1 MENKT
6 KWYRDPDVITKI
18 IAVAFLVLLGC
29 CIHFFAQDFFD
40 KTLKL
45 AISGNVNALAEY
57 LRSFGPWAIVI
68 SFLLDVFINAASIF
82 PSIFLSTA
90 NGLIFGSVDIPMK
103 AVANILFGGEVEK
116 DSWQFIV
123 WESRVPQ
130 CITAL
135 LCGTA
140 LSASG
145 LMLQTVFS
153 NPLADS
159 SILGISSGASLGVA
173 LVLLAGGGSII
184 AGEFVLSGFLSV
196 VAGAFAGAAL
206 VMAIILSLSAIIKNT
221 VMLLIAGIMI
231 GYVVSSIISLLNFF
245 STAEGVHSFVLWGMG
260 SFGGVSMK
268 QLPGFSIITLLGL
281 LIAVL
286 MIKPLNALLLGIRY
300 AENLGVN
307 IRRVRNWLLIATG
320 LLTAVTTAFCGP
332 IAFIGLAVPHMARL
346 MLGTSNHNMLMPV
359 TLLTGSAVALLCNLI
374 CILPGEAGIIPLNA
388 VTPLLGA
395 PVIIYVIINQRK
407 IQYFN

>member
-1 MENKT
+1 MKQKSVHMKANKG
-6 KWYRDPDVITKI
+6 YIY
-18 IAVAFLVLLGC
+18 GC
-29 CIHFFAQDFFD
+29 
-40 KTLKL
+40 
-45 AISGNVNALAEY
+45 ALA
-57 LRSFGPWAIVI
+57 GIIVV
-68 SFLLDVFINAASIF
+68 LMAAN
-82 PSIFLSTA
+82 LV
-90 NGLIFGSVDIPMK
+90 FGSVDIPLK
-103 AVANILFGGEVEK
+103 AVGNILLGGEVEK
-116 DSWQFIV
+116 ESWQFIV

-135 LCGTA
+135 LCGAA
-140 LSASG
+140 LSVSG

-173 LVLLAGGGSII
+173 LVLLAGGGSIV

-196 VAGAFAGAAL
+196 VAGAFAGAVL
-206 VMAIILSLSAIIKNT
+206 VMAVIMFLSVVIKNN

-231 GYVVSSIISLLNFF
+231 GYVVSSVISLLNFF
-245 STAEGVHSFVLWGMG
+245 STAEGVHSFVIWGMG
-260 SFGGVSMK
+260 NFGGVSMA
-268 QLPGFSIITLLGL
+268 QLPGFSIVTLLGL
-281 LIAVL
+281 LVAIL
-286 MIKPLNALLLGIRY
+286 LIKPLNALLLGTRY
-300 AENLGVN
+300 AENLGIN
-307 IRRVRNWLLIATG
+307 IRRIRNWLLLATG

-332 IAFIGLAVPHMARL
+332 VAFIGLAVPHMARL
-346 MLGTSNHNMLMPV
+346 MLGTSNHNSLMPV

-395 PVIIYVIINQRK
+395 PVIIYVIVNQRK

>member
-1 MENKT
+1 MKQKSVHMKANKG
-6 KWYRDPDVITKI
+6 YIY
-18 IAVAFLVLLGC
+18 GC
-29 CIHFFAQDFFD
+29 
-40 KTLKL
+40 
-45 AISGNVNALAEY
+45 ALA
-57 LRSFGPWAIVI
+57 GIIVV
-68 SFLLDVFINAASIF
+68 LMATNLA
-82 PSIFLSTA
+82 
-90 NGLIFGSVDIPMK
+90 FGSVDIPLK
-103 AVANILFGGEVEK
+103 AVGNILLGGEVEK
-116 DSWQFIV
+116 ESWQFIV

-135 LCGTA
+135 LCGAA

-173 LVLLAGGGSII
+173 LVLLAGGGSIV
-184 AGEFVLSGFLSV
+184 AGEFALSGFLSV
-196 VAGAFAGAAL
+196 VAGAFAGAVL
-206 VMAIILSLSAIIKNT
+206 VMAVIMFLSVVIKNN

-231 GYVVSSIISLLNFF
+231 GYVVSSVISLLNFF
-245 STAEGVHSFVLWGMG
+245 STAEGVHSFVIWGMG
-260 SFGGVSMK
+260 NFGGVSMA
-268 QLPGFSIITLLGL
+268 QLPGFSIVTLLGL
-281 LIAVL
+281 LVAIL
-286 MIKPLNALLLGIRY
+286 LIKPLNALLLGTRY
-300 AENLGVN
+300 AENLGIN
-307 IRRVRNWLLIATG
+307 IRRIRNWLLLATG

-332 IAFIGLAVPHMARL
+332 VAFIGLAVPHMARL
-346 MLGTSNHNMLMPV
+346 MLGTSNHNSLMPV

-395 PVIIYVIINQRK
+395 PVIIYVIVNQRK

>member
-1 MENKT
+1 MKQKSVHMKANKGDI
-6 KWYRDPDVITKI
+6 Y
-18 IAVAFLVLLGC
+18 GC
-29 CIHFFAQDFFD
+29 
-40 KTLKL
+40 
-45 AISGNVNALAEY
+45 ALA
-57 LRSFGPWAIVI
+57 GIIVV
-68 SFLLDVFINAASIF
+68 LMAAN
-82 PSIFLSTA
+82 LA
-90 NGLIFGSVDIPMK
+90 FGSVDIPLK
-103 AVANILFGGEVEK
+103 AVGNILFGGEVEK
-116 DSWQFIV
+116 ESWQFIV

-135 LCGTA
+135 LCGAA

-173 LVLLAGGGSII
+173 LVLLAGGGSIV
-184 AGEFVLSGFLSV
+184 AGEFALSGFLSV
-196 VAGAFAGAAL
+196 VAGAFAGAVL
-206 VMAIILSLSAIIKNT
+206 VMAVIMFLSVVIKNN

-231 GYVVSSIISLLNFF
+231 GYVVSSVISLLNFF
-245 STAEGVHSFVLWGMG
+245 STAEGVHSFVIWGMG
-260 SFGGVSMK
+260 NFGGVSMA
-268 QLPGFSIITLLGL
+268 QLPGFSIVTLLGL
-281 LIAVL
+281 LVAIL
-286 MIKPLNALLLGIRY
+286 LIKPLNALLLGTRY
-300 AENLGVN
+300 AENLGIN
-307 IRRVRNWLLIATG
+307 IRRIRNWLLLATG

-332 IAFIGLAVPHMARL
+332 VAFIGLAVPHMARL
-346 MLGTSNHNMLMPV
+346 MLGTSNHNSLMPV

-395 PVIIYVIINQRK
+395 PVIIYVIVNQRK